1 MINLGV
7 IMKKLVLTGGGTA
20 GHVYPALAVREEI
33 GSDFEV
39 HFIGGE
45 GMEKDI
51 LAKES
56 DITYHMIKPV
66 KLVRKITLKN
76 ILIPFKLL
84 FSIIEAKKI
93 LKKIKPD
100 IVFSKGGYVAVP
112 VVIAAHM
119 LKIPVIS
126 HESDLS
132 MGLANK
138 IILKCCDVMCVAF
151 EKTAL
156 VSPKCIFTG
165 QPIRKKVLNGN
176 KNNLKLPS
184 SFDKY
189 KPNLLVVGGSSGAQF
204 LNDITIE
211 NIDCLCKKYNVI
223 HLTGKNFKNKIDK
236 LGYLQ
241 IDYAENMGDY
251 LDCADIVLSR
261 AGSGAINEF
270 LTLRKPMLLI
280 PLSKRCSRG
289 DQIENAKFFTSL
301 GYADMLEEE
310 DYDESIFNIK
320 INNLYKNRQKYIE
333 NMKKSSN
340 FDACDKIVGL
350 LMKEISKK

>member
-1 MINLGV
+1 
-7 IMKKLVLTGGGTA
+7 MKKIVLTGGGTA
-20 GHVYPALAVREEI
+20 GHVYPALAVKERL
-33 GSDFEV
+33 GDDFEV
-39 HFIGGE
+39 HYIGGK

-51 LAKES
+51 IAKEG
-56 DITYHMIKPV
+56 DITYHQISTV
-66 KLVRKITLKN
+66 KLKRKLTLENLLLPIKLIKSVRQ
-76 ILIPFKLL
+76 
-84 FSIIEAKKI
+84 AKKA
-93 LKKIKPD
+93 LKEIKPD
-100 IVFSKGGYVAVP
+100 VIFSKGGFVAVP
-112 VVIAAHM
+112 VAMAAKS
-119 LKIPVIS
+119 LGIPLVS

-138 IILKCCDVMCVAF
+138 VILRFCDVMCTTF
-151 EKTAL
+151 EKTAA
-156 VSPKCIFTG
+156 VSPKCVFTG
-165 QPIRKKVLNGN
+165 QPIRKALLKGN
-176 KNNLKLPS
+176 KKHLKFFS
-184 SFDKY
+184 SLDKSM
-189 KPNLLVVGGSSGAQF
+189 PVLLVIGGSSGAKF
-204 LNDITIE
+204 LNEKVQE
-211 NIDCLCKKYNVI
+211 NLSRLCKNFNVI
-223 HLTGKNFKNKIDK
+223 HITGKQNVDKIDHQR
-236 LGYLQ
+236 YFQ
-241 IDYAENMGDY
+241 VEYAENMGDY

-320 INNLYKNRQKYIE
+320 INNLYKKRQKYIE